1 MLYENDFW
9 VKSVEIGFLAAGR
22 LGVLPLY
29 LSLPHVPEKF
39 EIACVISVTTKTAS

>member
-1 MLYENDFW
+1 MISGYRVLKLGFW
-9 VKSVEIGFLAAGR
+9 LLVGWGFY
-22 LGVLPLY
+22 PLY